1 MASGRISYFITR
13 KKIVMLK
20 VIDKAGIESA
30 GKMDKDRWVF
40 FKGSIRI
47 EIERKAE
54 DDYVITIDDNAR
66 HLNGENIVVERHYW

>member
-40 FKGSIRI
+40 F
-47 EIERKAE
+47 
-54 DDYVITIDDNAR
+54 
-66 HLNGENIVVERHYW
+66 

>member
-1 MASGRISYFITR
+1 
-13 KKIVMLK
+13 MLK
-20 VIDKAGIESA
+20 VIERAGIESA

-54 DDYVITIDDNAR
+54 IMKQHYQGYRIDKKKR
-66 HLNGENIVVERHYW
+66 KYKKKGENVNEE

>member
-1 MASGRISYFITR
+1 
-13 KKIVMLK
+13 MLK

-30 GKMDKDRWVF
+30 GKMDKDRWDF